1 MYKRCSDGKNSSHRP
16 SSSFKPSLHE
26 VSFALSSTH
35 IYIDILQDVYSHFE
49 TAASGESRPKAAKA
63 ISSSKKPKG
72 KRASQG
78 LKGTTKKAV
87 AVSPDADHAL
97 PAAATS
103 EVIPRQRPVRV
114 PLRRTFA
121 TTVDEDEMSER
132 ATVGSEYM
140 DPASIDLVDVGQLQT
155 FDPSQLGTEDAE
167 YSEDEEFT
175 QSQAT
180 VPAENSVPSPPA
192 VITSPRRSPRNHEGS
207 LEPVVKS
214 NKNKNKRKPSNDKLD
229 GNDERASTPPRLDD
243 GTSVSTA
250 DTSPVNTD
258 CDSSSCSDKLKRKR
272 SDEDVEDAPAAKV
285 RRGDDGSPIP
295 LPVIP
300 EAAPPSG
307 DVALTPDV
315 TPLITDSVAPPPD
328 INPAG
333 HASYFMNGPPS
344 PGRPR
349 GLMRQASFYIPRG
362 QPFSDAYFPEGIQ

>member
-1 MYKRCSDGKNSSHRP
+1 
-16 SSSFKPSLHE
+16 
-26 VSFALSSTH
+26 
-35 IYIDILQDVYSHFE
+35 
-49 TAASGESRPKAAKA
+49 
-63 ISSSKKPKG
+63 
-72 KRASQG
+72 
-78 LKGTTKKAV
+78 
-87 AVSPDADHAL
+87 
-97 PAAATS
+97 
-103 EVIPRQRPVRV
+103 
-114 PLRRTFA
+114 
-121 TTVDEDEMSER
+121 MSER

-140 DPASIDLVDVGQLQT
+140 DPASIDLVDVGQPQT

-180 VPAENSVPSPPA
+180 VPAQNSVPSPPA
-192 VITSPRRSPRNHEGS
+192 VIASPRRSPRNHEGS
-207 LEPVVKS
+207 LEPVVKFKPKGEG
-214 NKNKNKRKPSNDKLD
+214 KNKNKRKPSNDKLD

-258 CDSSSCSDKLKRKR
+258 CDSSSCSDARLKRKR
-272 SDEDVEDAPAAKV
+272 SDENVEDAPAAKI

-295 LPVIP
+295 TPSVLSPATSPSPALPVIP

-307 DVALTPDV
+307 DVALTLDV

-362 QPFSDAYFPEGIQ
+362 QPFYDAYFPEGI